1 MSQGTILVYTFCK
14 LGEWLPV
21 ITVIDLKGSWKLIK
35 SNLFVNVWKQVE
47 SNPFGRYFGILFG
60 IVWVTK
66 SFWLLFGF
74 RVFMRELDGYKP
86 SLSFTNHHAHFWDT
100 QALRNS
106 LLVSRHWRP
115 EFAFMADVV
124 VLSPRLNWI
133 SVMPQAN
140 DVSEQCGLYFAFCK
154 AALLF
159 KSERHVC
166 RGLMPAVRTPITALC
181 CQLHTEV
188 SVGA

>member
-1 MSQGTILVYTFCK
+1 M
-14 LGEWLPV
+14 
-21 ITVIDLKGSWKLIK
+21 
-35 SNLFVNVWKQVE
+35 E

-60 IVWVTK
+60 IIWVTK

-74 RVFMRELDGYKP
+74 RVFRRELDGYKP
-86 SLSFTNHHAHFWDT
+86 SLSFTNHDAHLWAT

-115 EFAFMADVV
+115 EFDFMADVV

-140 DVSEQCGLYFAFCK
+140 DVSEQCGLY
-154 AALLF
+154 LLSA
-159 KSERHVC
+159 KQHC
-166 RGLMPAVRTPITALC
+166 CLGQRGMCVGVW
-181 CQLHTEV
+181 CQLSAHQLQHCAVELSAHQLQHCAV
-188 SVGA
+188 NQKPRCP